1 MRKKQAIVRLLL
13 ILLSRLP
20 LPLLHGIGVILGVL
34 VYLGAPRYRRRIQ
47 KNLTASGVC
56 PALPCHGFYLRV
68 AAELGKGFMEL
79 PAIWFRPLPSVLRLV
94 RGCEG
99 WEHVE
104 AAAKQ
109 GRPVMLMSPHLGC
122 FELVGLFMASRAPI
136 TSLYRPPRMAWLED
150 ILLTGRQQCHARLV
164 PANLSGV
171 KALLSAMRRGEAIG
185 LLPDQAPAEGEGVW
199 ADFFGRPAYS
209 PTLPARLAQA
219 GGALPLLS
227 CAERLP
233 WGRGYRIW
241 IEPLPHALPA
251 DRLLAAQTL
260 NRAMETLIRRY
271 PTQYLWS
278 YARHKRRGQAKPSA
292 AAA

>member
-1 MRKKQAIVRLLL
+1 
-13 ILLSRLP
+13 
-20 LPLLHGIGVILGVL
+20 
-34 VYLGAPRYRRRIQ
+34 
-47 KNLTASGVC
+47 
-56 PALPCHGFYLRV
+56 V

-99 WEHVE
+99 WERVE

-109 GRPVMLMSPHLGC
+109 RRPVMLMSPHLGC
-122 FELVGLFMASRAPI
+122 FELVGLFAATRAPI
-136 TSLYRPPRMAWLED
+136 TSLYRPPRIAWLED
-150 ILLTGRQQCHARLV
+150 ILLRGRQQSQARLV

-171 KALLSAMRRGEAIG
+171 KALLAALRRGEIIG

-199 ADFFGRPAYS
+199 ADFFGRPAFS
-209 PTLPARLAQA
+209 PTLPARLAQTA
-219 GGALPLLS
+219 DVLPLLS

-233 WGRGYRIW
+233 WGRGYRIR
-241 IEPLPHALPA
+241 IEPLQPALPA
-251 DRLLAAQTL
+251 DRLKAVQAL
-260 NRAMETLIRRY
+260 NRAMEALIRRY

-278 YARHKRRGQAKPSA
+278 YARYKGRGHARSTA